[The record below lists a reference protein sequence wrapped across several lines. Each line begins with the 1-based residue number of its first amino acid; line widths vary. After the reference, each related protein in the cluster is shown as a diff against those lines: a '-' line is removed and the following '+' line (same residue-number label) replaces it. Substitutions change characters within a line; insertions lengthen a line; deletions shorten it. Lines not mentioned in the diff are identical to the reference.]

1 MSEIRNVSLALQ
13 TIAQEIDVRLADI
26 AGRRVGF
33 SLVVYTDGRLQ
44 YVSNSTDRAEIAAV
58 LRKLL
63 AGWEKG
69 MPNVPA
75 HEIQG

>member
-1 MSEIRNVSLALQ
+1 MSEVRDVSLELQ
-13 TIAQEIDVRLADI
+13 TIAQEIDARLAGI

-44 YVSNSTDRAEIAAV
+44 YVSNSTDRAEIASV
-58 LRKLL
+58 LRALL
-63 AGWEKG
+63 AGWDKG
-69 MPNVPA
+69 MPDVPA